1 MAGIGF
7 ELRRMIDERKGFV
20 AKTRAYLCAGL
31 ISSGPWLMTILTL
44 SLLNLTAPLLGA
56 KGGFPMFRALVTYCF
71 AFSLILQGIGQMA
84 ITRWIADLL
93 YSHKYQKVLPAF
105 AATLLVTGLVHGGIG
120 ALFCSLGGF
129 GVSLGAL
136 SVSLFTILGMTW
148 IALTW
153 LSVAREYDE
162 VLRAYIYGTL
172 LAVVGMVF
180 VGLRGDTV
188 GMLSAYTVG
197 QAYTLAHL
205 CRVIVRGMETGGE
218 RDFTVFRSLRK
229 FPRLVLLGLAYNTA
243 IWVDKMV
250 FWYSDGVGEHPWVQ
264 YHPIYDTCS
273 FLAYLTV
280 VPALAVNLIR
290 LETSFYEYYRAY
302 YGAILG
308 GMPLRIIEDRRRRM
322 FGNLQ
327 ESTIRLLR
335 VQGAI
340 TIAVIIFAPF
350 IIEFLELPPVAKR
363 IFRLTAAGAFFH
375 VMLLLTMLMQ
385 LYFDLRKQALATAVV
400 FFALNGGLA
409 WWSVDR
415 GVETYGIGYAVASF
429 LTLLLGYT
437 LLHRSLE
444 HLDHLTFTSQEI
456 GDQPDDAK
464 TMAEKTPDDAAKS
477 ETPAPAEAT
486 VAAVEEESVYPLH
499 VEIPEGAD
507 ELPDEGPVAAGPDG
521 EWVIPG
527 APAES
532 DETATEVEPLPAEEP
547 ETLAEPAAIEVPLPE
562 LAVER
567 TDPEATSTE
576 AGFLEPSLPRD
587 PEATATE
594 AGHIEEPVRERT
606 DPEATATEAGYLEEP
621 DANATATE
629 AGYVNEPIREDPDR
643 DETDS
648 NATATEA
655 GYAQEPESPVPEE
668 PPERVILFPG
678 QTDTEETSTE
688 AGCVVEDTGD
698 KIVVYPR
705 GLSPEIRTA
714 RRAGRTARAG
724 AGGSLHGRRDRHR
737 RRRPWRRSTERLR
750 SKARSRIRAGT
761 SNGREQPGQS
771 RREFRCPSPAGQRQA
786 APPGCWAPR
795 PRAWP
800 LGSTHAG
807 IVHPNRH
814 DWFSIWERRPPSR

>member
-44 SLLNLTAPLLGA
+44 SLLNMTAPLLGA

-172 LAVVGMVF
+172 LSVVGMVF

-197 QAYTLAHL
+197 QAHTLAHL

-250 FWYSDGVGEHPWVQ
+250 FWYSDGVGEHAWVQ

-415 GVETYGIGYAVASF
+415 GVETYGVGYAVASF

-437 LLHRSLE
+437 
-444 HLDHLTFTSQEI
+444 
-456 GDQPDDAK
+456 
-464 TMAEKTPDDAAKS
+464 
-477 ETPAPAEAT
+477 
-486 VAAVEEESVYPLH
+486 EE
-499 VEIPEGAD
+499 
-507 ELPDEGPVAAGPDG
+507 
-521 EWVIPG
+521 
-527 APAES
+527 
-532 DETATEVEPLPAEEP
+532 
-547 ETLAEPAAIEVPLPE
+547 
-562 LAVER
+562 
-567 TDPEATSTE
+567 
-576 AGFLEPSLPRD
+576 
-587 PEATATE
+587 
-594 AGHIEEPVRERT
+594 
-606 DPEATATEAGYLEEP
+606 
-621 DANATATE
+621 
-629 AGYVNEPIREDPDR
+629 
-643 DETDS
+643 
-648 NATATEA
+648 
-655 GYAQEPESPVPEE
+655 
-668 PPERVILFPG
+668 
-678 QTDTEETSTE
+678 
-688 AGCVVEDTGD
+688 
-698 KIVVYPR
+698 
-705 GLSPEIRTA
+705 
-714 RRAGRTARAG
+714 
-724 AGGSLHGRRDRHR
+724 
-737 RRRPWRRSTERLR
+737 
-750 SKARSRIRAGT
+750 
-761 SNGREQPGQS
+761 
-771 RREFRCPSPAGQRQA
+771 
-786 APPGCWAPR
+786 
-795 PRAWP
+795 
-800 LGSTHAG
+800 
-807 IVHPNRH
+807 
-814 DWFSIWERRPPSR
+814 